1 MGTPPEPRRGT
12 EEPLRSSRRIRP
24 HDRRLPRRAAAGR
37 RSFASTLAALDE
49 LAESGA
55 KVAVRVTDLD
65 RGDAVLSGDDF
76 ITLPIGGLGVVPLL
90 VEVAAAFDDGRLDPA
105 EAQIVEPAIDALEFG
120 EGGEQR
126 RLALGR
132 AEAGR
137 AEVVDRTSTDGVS
150 VAGLWHHLAAQ
161 TFSLGDL
168 AVLAASAGDALAAN
182 VLLERVGLEAVRNR
196 LGQLGMPRSALLDGF
211 RDSRGPDD
219 APHVALGTAAEMS
232 ELFSALV
239 NSSAVNPSVSAHVAE
254 WLSRNHDLSLV
265 ASATGLDPFA
275 HDNDDHGLLFI
286 NKTGRGAGIRAEAG
300 VLAGPRAGVSYA
312 LIVCF
317 DDLSIMHRSRA
328 HAAFRVLGTDLME
341 YVY

>member
-105 EAQIVEPAIDALEFG
+105 E
-120 EGGEQR
+120 
-126 RLALGR
+126 
-132 AEAGR
+132 
-137 AEVVDRTSTDGVS
+137 VVDRTSTDGVS

-161 TFSLGDL
+161 RFSLGDL

-300 VLAGPRAGVSYA
+300 VLAGTRAGVSYA